1 MTFRLFAA
9 ACAAPGALLAV
20 AVVAAAP
27 AVAAGP
33 LTVTTRM
40 MVEKRIA
47 APDGST
53 RTTLVPATR
62 AVPGDRI
69 AVILAYRNTGSA
81 PIDNLVLANPVPT
94 NVAYRSRAAASPAP
108 ELSVDGKTFGSL
120 ADLRVKG
127 PDGALRPA
135 GAGDVTHVRWR
146 LSSPI
151 AAGQGGELAFQAV
164 LK

>member
-1 MTFRLFAA
+1 MTSRPFAA
-9 ACAAPGALLAV
+9 ACAAAVSLA
-20 AVVAAAP
+20 AVSLAIAAP
-27 AVAAGP
+27 AIAAGP
-33 LTVTTRM
+33 LTMTTRM
-40 MVEKRIA
+40 MVEKRVA

-53 RTTLVPATR
+53 RTTLVPAAR

-69 AVILAYRNTGSA
+69 TVVLAYRNTGSA
-81 PIDNLVLANPVPT
+81 PIANLVLANPVPR
-94 NVAYRSRAAASPAP
+94 NIAYRSPAAASPAP

-120 ADLRVKG
+120 ADLSVKG
-127 PDGALRPA
+127 TDGTLRPA